1 MRPALVIG
9 VGCKRGASVDAIER
23 AIRLSL
29 GDSLAFADIACVA
42 SIEAK
47 RDEAGLI
54 AFGERHRLPLH
65 FFGANEISSVTC
77 EPSAQACQAMN
88 VDGVCEPCAL
98 IAGGASATLLVH
110 KTVKDG
116 VTVAIARTSSNNE
129 A

>member
-9 VGCKRGASVDAIER
+9 VGCKRGTSVDAIER
-23 AIRLSL
+23 AIRLAL
-29 GDSLAFADIACVA
+29 DDALAFADIARVA

-65 FFGANEISSVTC
+65 FFGTNEISGVTC
-77 EPSAQACQAMN
+77 EPSLQARRAMN
-88 VDGVCEPCAL
+88 VNGVCEPCAL
-98 IAGGASATLLVH
+98 LTGGAGAALVVP
-110 KTVKDG
+110 KTIKDG
-116 VTVAIARTSSNNE
+116 VTVAIARTSSKNE